1 MSTSN
6 CRRYLETSLASLL
19 GFDIEDVVD
28 VIEHLLT
35 FESKDDLLEHLSA
48 LLGRDDDD
56 VLNFVDNVVKY
67 QNGERICLND
77 INGDDVENDSNLAI
91 TNRNEMKMNPKRAPD
106 EEEAQQSLNE
116 QRRLEEEKRK
126 QDLEK
131 KQKEDEKLKERLRVE
146 QQKELDR
153 IQNERKINEKKR
165 GSSSKKS
172 EIPTTQ
178 IKKQIDNIVAKNKS
192 NNIQKSEKKAPALP
206 KQGKATFICGC
217 FGTTHKPLIN
227 CLYCGRIACSKEGFG
242 YCPFCSYLIEEQ
254 RIMDGEAFEKAMLHK
269 ERLLQFDRDSASRTQ
284 VYDSQSDYFANSRS
298 NWLTEKEQLESE
310 MKEEERRKE
319 LHSRKQILELD
330 I

>member
-6 CRRYLETSLASLL
+6 CRKYLETSLASLL

-48 LLGRDDDD
+48 LLGREDDD

-67 QNGERICLND
+67 QIGERICLND
-77 INGDDVENDSNLAI
+77 INGDDVENVSTLTI
-91 TNRNEMKMNPKRAPD
+91 TNRNEMKMYPKRATD
-106 EEEAQQSLNE
+106 EEEAQQSLKE

-126 QDLEK
+126 QELEK
-131 KQKEDEKLKERLRVE
+131 KQKEDEKLKERIKIE

-153 IQNERKINEKKR
+153 IQNEQKMNDKKKA
-165 GSSSKKS
+165 SSNKK
-172 EIPTTQ
+172 IPTTQ
-178 IKKQIDNIVAKNKS
+178 IEKQVDNTVAKNKS
-192 NNIQKSEKKAPALP
+192 KKSQKSEQKAPALP
-206 KQGKATFICGC
+206 KQGKATIICGC

-227 CLYCGRIACSKEGFG
+227 CLYCGRISCSKEGFG

-254 RIMDGEAFEKAMLHK
+254 RNTDGEAFEKAMLHK

-284 VYDSQSDYFANSRS
+284 VYDSQSDYYANSRS

-310 MKEEERRKE
+310 MKEEERRTE
-319 LHSRKQILELD
+319 LHSRKQIMELD